1 VQLTVPAGDFAAYLF
16 DCDGTLADSM
26 PIHYRAWRQ
35 AIEEHGGAFPEDVFY
50 SLAGVPHARTVE
62 LINERFGYVLPVAA
76 VVKRKEQL
84 YDELAGTVQPI
95 AAVVAQVEQSYGRI
109 PLAVVSG
116 GPRAGVERTLRTLG
130 LLEKFSVL
138 VCAEDSA
145 RGKPAPDPFLR
156 AAELLRVEPAR
167 CLVFED
173 ADGGIV
179 AAEAA
184 GMKWVRVPATRSHRS
199 DEAARRELA

>member
-1 VQLTVPAGDFAAYLF
+1 MQLTIPAGDFAAYLF

-26 PIHYRAWRQ
+26 PIHYRAWLQ
-35 AIEEHGGAFPEDVFY
+35 AIRERGGDFPEDYFY

-62 LINERFGYVLPVAA
+62 MINERFGYALPVAD
-76 VVKRKEQL
+76 VVRRKEEL
-84 YDELAGTVQPI
+84 YEQFLHDVQPI
-95 AAVVAQVEQSYGRI
+95 AAVVAEVEKNFGRI

-116 GPRAGVERTLRTLG
+116 GPRAGVERTLKTLG
-130 LLEKFSVL
+130 LFAKFEVL
-138 VCAEDSA
+138 VCAEDYL

-156 AAELLRVEPAR
+156 AASLLKVEATR

-173 ADGGIV
+173 AEGGIV

-184 GMKWVRVPATRSHRS
+184 GMKWVRVPATR
-199 DEAARRELA
+199 ETGA